1 MKDLEPEEIKKE
13 YLLPKVIGDLI
24 RKENAQV
31 KVLESK
37 DQWFGVTYQEDKEYV
52 VQSIRDLIEKGVYPE
67 KLFL

>member
-1 MKDLEPEEIKKE
+1 MLMIEEIKKE